1 MLRAVVGCINLMEA
15 SGRFLPT
22 RAWSDVG
29 SVPLLTDTF
38 AAVRRPNPAALVIL
52 PQYSP
57 VRIMNTE
64 VLVCGVLLSV
74 SVKCKRDNIC
84 QNLYARIYGCSFV
97 YTDRQ
102 TDSVYYTIITRYY
115 IVQYNLMYFGYGSV

>member
-1 MLRAVVGCINLMEA
+1 MEA
-15 SGRFLPT
+15 SGRFLLT
-22 RAWSDVG
+22 RAQSDVG
-29 SVPLLTDTF
+29 SVPLLTDTS

-84 QNLYARIYGCSFV
+84 QNLYARIYDCSFC
-97 YTDRQ
+97 
-102 TDSVYYTIITRYY
+102 IH
-115 IVQYNLMYFGYGSV
+115 G